1 MRLTAK
7 QKFAVLAAVAA
18 ALAVDNL
25 RLRVTCRALE
35 KVVNYAV
42 GGIHLDGAGEFT
54 TRRTTCRERRTTSSM
69 VPGRTVPVRRVA
81 EIRITESIDS

>member
-42 GGIHLDGAGEFT
+42 GGIHLDGAGGIYDPEDD
-54 TRRTTCRERRTTSSM
+54 
-69 VPGRTVPVRRVA
+69 VPGEAYDKFDGSGADGPGS
-81 EIRITESIDS
+81 ESG